1 MSLTTTINADIK
13 AAMLAKEKEKLEAL
27 RAIKSAILI
36 ANTEKNAGEISE
48 EDGIQLLKRLVKQR
62 KESAATYTEAG
73 RNDLAE
79 KEEFQASLI
88 EKYLP
93 EQLSEEEMQKIIDE
107 IIAETHTNSMKDMGK
122 IMGIAVKK
130 TAGKADNKALSEII
144 KKKLS

>member
-27 RAIKSAILI
+27 IAIKSAILI

-48 EDGIQLLKRLVKQR
+48 EDEIQLLKRLVKQR

-107 IIAETHTNSMKDMGK
+107 IIAETHANSMKDMGK

>member
-27 RAIKSAILI
+27 RAIKSAILL

-48 EDGIQLLKRLVKQR
+48 EDEIKLLKRLVKQR
-62 KESAATYTEAG
+62 KESAATYSEAG

-88 EKYLP
+88 ETYLP
-93 EQLSEEEMQKIIDE
+93 EQLGEEEIEKIIDE
-107 IIAETHTNSMKDMGK
+107 IIAETNADSMKDMGR
-122 IMGIAVKK
+122 IMGMAVKK
-130 TAGKADNKALSEII
+130 TAGKADNKILSEII

>member
-1 MSLTTTINADIK
+1 MSLSNTINADIK

-27 RAIKSAILI
+27 RAIKSAILL
-36 ANTEKNAGEISE
+36 ANTEKNAGDLSE
-48 EDGIQLLKRLVKQR
+48 EDEIKLLKRLVKQR

-88 EKYLP
+88 ETYLP
-93 EQLSEEEMQKIIDE
+93 EQLGEEEIEKIIDG
-107 IIAETHTNSMKDMGK
+107 IIAETNADSMKDMGK
-122 IMGIAVKK
+122 IMGMAVKK
-130 TAGKADNKALSEII
+130 TAGKADNKVLSEII